1 MGENMLSQARLC
13 LNMLNLFKKFKMYVV
28 DLFFRFV
35 LILLKVWYGLLIYL
49 NIYFTINLLSKVWF
63 KKVINILFWK
73 RNLWILLHVRD
84 SHSPTDTERITL
96 QTGLSV

>member
-35 LILLKVWYGLLIYL
+35 LILLKV
-49 NIYFTINLLSKVWF
+49 
-63 KKVINILFWK
+63 
-73 RNLWILLHVRD
+73 
-84 SHSPTDTERITL
+84 
-96 QTGLSV
+96 